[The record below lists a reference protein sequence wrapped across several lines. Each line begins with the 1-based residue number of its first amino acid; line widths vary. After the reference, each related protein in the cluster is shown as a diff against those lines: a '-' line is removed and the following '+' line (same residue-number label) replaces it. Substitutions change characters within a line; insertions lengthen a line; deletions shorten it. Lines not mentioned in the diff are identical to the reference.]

1 MTDLPISFDDLAAR
15 LKLNPFHQ
23 WLGLELL
30 AMGEDSVEIAATWRP
45 EWVSNPERG
54 FVHGGILAAL
64 VDTTADFAVAAKLGR
79 PYPTVDMRVD
89 YHRGA
94 GKGDLRA
101 RGQVVRA
108 GGTFSTA
115 EAFIY
120 DTKGTL
126 LTSGRGV
133 YFSGLGKA

>member
-1 MTDLPISFDDLAAR
+1 MSDLPISFDDLAAR

-30 AMGEDSVEIAATWRP
+30 EMGADSVEIAATWRP

-64 VDTTADFAVAAKLGR
+64 VDTTADFALAAKLGR

-126 LTSGRGV
+126 LASGRGV
-133 YFSGLGKA
+133 YFSGLAKA